1 MNSIGE
7 VYRSSINERKQIK
20 IEIRIQNNELNV
32 HVKQVDNWEQKL
44 VERHKMKD
52 LEFKRPKGFS
62 LQSSSSTNGCKII
75 VLLLTFLNA
84 SLNENRLLWFTI

>member
-1 MNSIGE
+1 MPNAEKQILTNKQRRKRKKRNSIGE

-52 LEFKRPKGFS
+52 QNSKGPKDS
-62 LQSSSSTNGCKII
+62 LYNQF
-75 VLLLTFLNA
+75 LLLMDV
-84 SLNENRLLWFTI
+84 R